1 MAAIKLKVGDRVR
14 LYRKDAGTNMEVADI
29 GVVTNN
35 WCGLEK
41 SYHPGRIPVLIEGTS
56 KWRLPKM
63 SCLAHA

>member
-14 LYRKDAGTNMEVADI
+14 LYRPDSGTCMRVGDI
-29 GVVTNN
+29 AIVTNE
-35 WCGLEK
+35 WFGK
-41 SYHPGRIPVLIEGTS
+41 SKVSIPGRIPVFLEDKS